1 MKNVL
6 DIDLSN
12 VAWRKF
18 MVRVFNRKEREE
30 TAKDAEK
37 ERRKEEKGW
46 FRIDPR
52 DGVILSDLRPEGPC
66 ALRHALRQCVHHLR
80 TSSFV

>member
-46 FRIDPR
+46 FQIDPQM
-52 DGVILSDLRPEGPC
+52 E
-66 ALRHALRQCVHHLR
+66 
-80 TSSFV
+80 SS